1 MDFRA
6 KKRFGQNFLQ
16 DKNIA
21 ANIVAAAEIKAE
33 DYVWEIGPGKGV
45 LTSRFVEYDCK
56 PVCFEI
62 DRELISYLT
71 DKYGDKIDLVPRDV
85 LRYDWQE
92 LLSTYAAE
100 NRKVKL
106 IANIPYNITSPL
118 LYKLSR
124 YSEHFSLI
132 VIMIQKEVADRLIA
146 PPGQKS
152 YGVLSLKVRHNFDVR
167 KLFNV
172 PAHLFIPQPKVE
184 STVIALSP
192 RSDRFIPSNQDLYW
206 QIIESAFHNRR
217 KMLRNNLLAVLS
229 KEEMSILMKLVSEA
243 KTSPDQTPVS
253 KFLDKDFIHFFDLTL
268 RGESLSEKDYINLYH
283 LIGYIRS
290 NFSSE

>member
-16 DKNIA
+16 DRNIA
-21 ANIVAAAEIKAE
+21 ANIVGAAKIQAG

-45 LTSRFVEYDCK
+45 LTSRIVEHGCK

-62 DRELISYLT
+62 DRDLIAYLT
-71 DKYGDKIDLVPRDV
+71 EKYGDKIDLIPKDV
-85 LRYDWQE
+85 LRYDWQS
-92 LLSTYAAE
+92 LLSGYADQS
-100 NRKVKL
+100 RKVKL

-124 YSEHFSLI
+124 FSDHFSLI

-152 YGVLSLKVRHNFDVR
+152 YGVLSLKVRHNFEVR

-192 RSDRFIPSNQDLYW
+192 RTDRFIPSNHDLYW

-217 KMLRNNLLAVLS
+217 KMLRNNLLAVCS
-229 KEEMSILMKLVSEA
+229 REEMTILMKLITEA
-243 KTSPDQTPVS
+243 KTSPDQSPVS
-253 KFLDKDFIHFFDLTL
+253 KFLENEFIHFFDLTL